1 MTIAALR
8 RLDPEPPPGADELPC
23 DDGEPMETERHLRQM
38 VLLIQSLE
46 DAWRD
51 RQDYYVGGNM
61 FLYYSL
67 VQTKQNDFRGPD
79 VFVVLDTV
87 RRERK
92 SWVVWA
98 EDGRVPNLIIELL
111 SEKTEAVDRGE
122 KMKIYGSVL
131 RVPEYFLFD
140 PLVGTLEGYRL
151 DLGTATY
158 VRLEPDPLGRIPTQQ
173 LGLGLVVVD
182 GWLRWITPQGDLLPT
197 PVERADANAR
207 LAAENARLAAEN
219 ARLAAEEAR
228 QAAEQAERVRELEA
242 RLAEYEKPAR

>member
-8 RLDPEPPPGADELPC
+8 RLDPEPPPGADELPY

-38 VLLIQSLE
+38 VLLIQALE
-46 DAWRD
+46 DTWRD

-67 VQTKQNDFRGPD
+67 LQTKQNDFRGPD
-79 VFVVLDTV
+79 VFVVLGTV
-87 RRERK
+87 KRERK
-92 SWVVWA
+92 SWVVWE

-151 DLGTATY
+151 DLGTGTY
-158 VRLEPDPLGRIPTQQ
+158 VRLDPDPLGRIPSQQ
-173 LGLGLVVVD
+173 LGLGLGVVD
-182 GWLRWITPQGDLLPT
+182 GWLRWITPEGDLLPT

-207 LAAENARLAAEN
+207 LAAE
-219 ARLAAEEAR
+219 
-228 QAAEQAERVRELEA
+228 QAERVRELEA
-242 RLAEYEKPAR
+242 RLAEYEKQAR